1 LKIKVIER
9 GETEF
14 TASTEWTEPDI
25 RAALASDDKDGN
37 VRSAIFDTTDGERD
51 TDSDQYITVTEDD
64 GTVLWSGWLSG
75 HLKDKSAPD
84 AHRDALAEI
93 AAIFDDDPLM
103 TGDLLAIVPG
113 QETAEDIALMSV
125 RAIARRALG
134 RDLAAPHGSA
144 GNAGQPS

>member
-25 RAALASDDKDGN
+25 RAALAADDKDDN
-37 VRSAIFDTTDGERD
+37 VRSAIYDTTDGERD
-51 TDSDQYITVTEDD
+51 TDSDQYITITEDD
-64 GTVLWSGWLSG
+64 GTVLWSGWLTG
-75 HLKDKSAPD
+75 AKDKPAPD
-84 AHRDALAEI
+84 VHRDALAEI

-103 TGDLLAIVPG
+103 TRDLLAIVPG
-113 QETAEDIALMSV
+113 QETAEDAALMSV

-134 RDLAAPHGSA
+134 
-144 GNAGQPS
+144 NAGQPS